1 MSLAES
7 AGQRRTP
14 NSEALGALIAG
25 IEAAI
30 TSTRRIARLAGLPR
44 LRAGIAP
51 PPSMQ
56 SRDRKQGEGL
66 AEGRVSPIVRLAPW
80 RPAGLPGPCTRTS
93 FPPTSS
99 R

>member
-14 NSEALGALIAG
+14 NSEALGALIAE

-44 LRAGIAP
+44 LPAARAHLPEHA
-51 PPSMQ
+51 
-56 SRDRKQGEGL
+56 
-66 AEGRVSPIVRLAPW
+66 IVR
-80 RPAGLPGPCTRTS
+80 
-93 FPPTSS
+93 
-99 R
+99 